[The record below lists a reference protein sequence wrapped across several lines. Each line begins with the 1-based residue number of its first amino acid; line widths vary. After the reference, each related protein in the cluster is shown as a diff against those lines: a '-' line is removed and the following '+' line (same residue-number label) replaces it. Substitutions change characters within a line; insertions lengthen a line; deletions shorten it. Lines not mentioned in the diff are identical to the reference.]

1 MYKKST
7 TKSHIA
13 KDEEEEQRRAKN
25 KKIKNKK
32 NKNKNKNEAK
42 KWSSNLKQWTA
53 ALLLR
58 LQLR

>member
-13 KDEEEEQRRAKN
+13 EDEEEEQRRA
-25 KKIKNKK
+25 KNKK

-42 KWSSNLKQWTA
+42 KWSSNLEQ
-53 ALLLR
+53 
-58 LQLR
+58 

>member
-13 KDEEEEQRRAKN
+13 EDEEEEQRRAKN
-25 KKIKNKK
+25 EK

-42 KWSSNLKQWTA
+42 KWSSNLKQ
-53 ALLLR
+53 
-58 LQLR
+58 